1 MNVIEHAD
9 TLREATSGRVRLEQ
23 GASGARL
30 VGWAMAEPSMP
41 GEAPEIAIQGGG
53 LGLRSFGTEP
63 AVPDD
68 AMPKGAHA
76 FAWPLPAALCDG
88 APRILQVW
96 NIATGEELAGS
107 PIALGS
113 GGVAVAPPGHAPPLS
128 RWDAPLAGHVSAE
141 EAVELAAGLWVAAEP
156 PARSLRYELAFAEAT
171 IAGEPPERGIRVLAD
186 ATSGRIALHFP
197 LAPLLVQAGR
207 DAPMMVQVS
216 AWLPQATQRAM
227 QAQAELW
234 LLAFRDGRFEKLRRL
249 RRVRIFRRPSLLTA
263 QLTHGAEDGEAGTLW
278 LGIEASQAKGL
289 AALPPRLAP
298 AAEPIPDGMEDAR
311 LHGAFDA
318 LGEMARVHGEAAMAS
333 HPLLPALP
341 PAAGYATPAA
351 VAGDA
356 HPFTQVILPVY
367 NGDDVVRGCLRAL
380 QGAGTGPFQ
389 VLIVDDGSRGFTA
402 EMLRQ
407 QIGGDA
413 RFILH
418 RRDTN
423 RGYTKSINEAVA
435 ITDAP
440 WVVVLNSDTIV
451 PHGWLDRLHAAAR
464 ARPGT
469 GMVGPLSNAAT
480 WQSIPEVKR
489 PDGSWS
495 VNPAIEPEHLDA
507 VQRLLDEVSTRE
519 YPEFPVLNGFCTL
532 IARAVFDHI
541 GAYDE
546 EAFPMGYGEETDL
559 CLRARRAGFRLTL
572 ADNAFV
578 YHHKS
583 LSFGAA
589 GRSPLTRAGGLEMTN
604 KHLGVNIAALER
616 TMQSC
621 PALVRV
627 RARMLDRLKE
637 IGREVV
643 G

>member
-1 MNVIEHAD
+1 MNVIDPVAANQGD
-9 TLREATSGRVRLEQ
+9 ITGRVRLEQ
-23 GASGARL
+23 SEDGARL
-30 VGWAMAEPSMP
+30 TGWALGEADVP
-41 GEAPEIAIQGGG
+41 GEPPEIAIQVPG
-53 LGLRSFGTEP
+53 LGLRTL
-63 AVPDD
+63 A
-68 AMPKGAHA
+68 
-76 FAWPLPAALCDG
+76 AWPLAPDAEALPDG
-88 APRILQVW
+88 ACGFTWHLPSSVRDGVPRELRVW
-96 NIATGEELAGS
+96 NLATGLELAGS
-107 PIALGS
+107 PIAVGR
-113 GGVAVAPPGHAPPLS
+113 GAAVQANEAEAPLA
-128 RWDAPLAGHVSAE
+128 RWDAPLTGHVSAGDP
-141 EAVELAAGLWVAAEP
+141 VELAPGLFVAAEP
-156 PARSLRYELAFAEAT
+156 PARSLRYELVVGDPMTADTA
-171 IAGEPPERGIRVLAD
+171 PERGIRILAD
-186 ATSGRIALHFP
+186 APSGRIALHFP
-197 LAPLLVQAGR
+197 LAPLMPTIEDTPALLQLR
-207 DAPMMVQVS
+207 

-234 LLAFRDGRFEKLRRL
+234 LMVFRFGGFEKLRRL
-249 RRVRIFRRPSLLTA
+249 RRVRVFRRPSLITA
-263 QLTHGAEDGEAGTLW
+263 QITLSEEDFAAGALW
-278 LGIEASQAKGL
+278 LGVEALNARGL
-289 AALPPRLAP
+289 AAMPPRIVAP
-298 AAEPIPDGMEDAR
+298 AGSSAAGMEDQR
-311 LHGAFDA
+311 LHSAFDA
-318 LGEMARVHGEAAMAS
+318 LAELVRVHGEAAMPTHA
-333 HPLLPALP
+333 LLPAMP
-341 PAAGYATPAA
+341 PAAGQSPCVA
-351 VAGDA
+351 AGDA

-367 NGDDVVRGCLRAL
+367 NGDDIVRGCLRAL
-380 QGAGTGPFQ
+380 RAAGTGPFQ

-402 EMLRQ
+402 EMLRREVA
-407 QIGGDA
+407 GDP

-435 ITDAP
+435 LTQAP
-440 WVVVLNSDTIV
+440 WVVVLNSDTVV

-495 VNPAIEPEHLDA
+495 VNDMIEPEHLDA

-532 IARAVFDHI
+532 IARTVLDRI

-572 ADNAFV
+572 ADDAFV

-637 IGREVV
+637 IS
-643 G
+643 

>member
-1 MNVIEHAD
+1 M
-9 TLREATSGRVRLEQ
+9 
-23 GASGARL
+23 
-30 VGWAMAEPSMP
+30 
-41 GEAPEIAIQGGG
+41 
-53 LGLRSFGTEP
+53 
-63 AVPDD
+63 
-68 AMPKGAHA
+68 
-76 FAWPLPAALCDG
+76 
-88 APRILQVW
+88 
-96 NIATGEELAGS
+96 
-107 PIALGS
+107 
-113 GGVAVAPPGHAPPLS
+113 
-128 RWDAPLAGHVSAE
+128 SAE

-156 PARSLRYELAFAEAT
+156 PARSLRYELAFAEA
-171 IAGEPPERGIRVLAD
+171 AAPGEPPERGIRVLAD
-186 ATSGRIALHFP
+186 ATSGRIALQFP

-263 QLTHGAEDGEAGTLW
+263 QLTHGAEDGEASTLW
-278 LGIEASQAKGL
+278 LGIEALQAKGL
-289 AALPPRLAP
+289 AALPPRLA
-298 AAEPIPDGMEDAR
+298 AAVAPIPGGMEDAR

-318 LGEMARVHGEAAMAS
+318 LGEMVRVHGEAAMS
-333 HPLLPALP
+333 HHPLLPALP
-341 PAAGYATPAA
+341 AAPASLPASA
-351 VAGDA
+351 VGDV

-367 NGDDVVRGCLRAL
+367 NGDDIVRGCLRAL

-495 VNPAIEPEHLDA
+495 VNPTIEPEHLDA
-507 VQRLLDEVSTRE
+507 VQRLLDKVSTRE

-532 IARAVFDHI
+532 IARAVFDRI

-572 ADNAFV
+572 ADDAFV

-589 GRSPLTRAGGLEMTN
+589 GRSPLTRAGGLEMAN

-616 TMQSC
+616 IMQSC

-627 RARMLDRLKE
+627 RARMLDRLRE
-637 IGREVV
+637 IG
-643 G
+643 

>member
-1 MNVIEHAD
+1 MNAIELAG
-9 TLREATSGRVRLEQ
+9 TLREPTSGRVRLEQ
-23 GASGARL
+23 GADGARL
-30 VGWAMAEPSMP
+30 AGWAMEEPSMP
-41 GEAPEIAIQGGG
+41 GEAPEIAIQGAG
-53 LGLRSFGTEP
+53 LGLRSLATEP
-63 AVPDD
+63 GARDD
-68 AMPKGAHA
+68 AMPEGAHG
-76 FAWPLPAALCDG
+76 FAWPVPAALCDG
-88 APRILQVW
+88 APRILHVW
-96 NIATGEELAGS
+96 NLATGQELAGS
-107 PIALGS
+107 PITIGS
-113 GGVAVAPPGHAPPLS
+113 DGAAIAPPSNAPPLS
-128 RWDAPLAGHVSAE
+128 RWEAPLAGHVSAE
-141 EAVELAAGLWVAAEP
+141 AAVELAAGLWVAAEP
-156 PARSLRYELAFAEAT
+156 PARSLRYELAFAETA
-171 IAGEPPERGIRVLAD
+171 APGEPPGRGIRVLAD
-186 ATSGRIALHFP
+186 AISGRIALHFP
-197 LAPLLVQAGR
+197 LSALLAQACGEAR
-207 DAPMMVQVS
+207 MMVQVS

-234 LLAFRDGRFEKLRRL
+234 LLAFREGRFEKLRRL
-249 RRVRIFRRPSLLTA
+249 RRVRILRRPSLLTA
-263 QLTHGAEDGEAGTLW
+263 QLALSEEDGVAGTLW
-278 LGIEASQAKGL
+278 LGIEALQAKGL
-289 AALPPRLAP
+289 AALPPCLASP
-298 AAEPIPDGMEDAR
+298 VEMVDGGMEDAR

-318 LGEMARVHGEAAMAS
+318 LGEMVRVHGEAAMAG
-333 HPLLPALP
+333 HALLPILQALP
-341 PAAGYATPAA
+341 AQAPASAAGE
-351 VAGDA
+351 A

-367 NGDDVVRGCLRAL
+367 NGDDIVRGCLRAL

-407 QIGGDA
+407 QVGGDA

-451 PHGWLDRLHAAAR
+451 PPGWLDRLHAAAR

-495 VNPAIEPEHLDA
+495 VNPTIEPEHLDA

-532 IARAVFDHI
+532 IARAVFDRI

-572 ADNAFV
+572 ADDAFV

-637 IGREVV
+637 IAEEGVD
-643 G
+643 